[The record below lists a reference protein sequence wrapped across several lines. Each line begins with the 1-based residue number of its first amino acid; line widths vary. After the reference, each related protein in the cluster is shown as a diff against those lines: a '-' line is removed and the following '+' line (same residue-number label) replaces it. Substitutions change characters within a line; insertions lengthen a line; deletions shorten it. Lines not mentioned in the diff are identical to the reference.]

1 MNRTATNNPIN
12 YELESGRFEPDGT
25 ILLEL
30 ASQVNGPVL
39 ELGCGTGRVTI
50 PLAERGIDMTGL
62 ELLPH
67 MLEYA
72 QNKAKEV
79 PVKWVCADVRSFQ
92 LDTQY
97 SLIFSK
103 GAVFQHLL
111 TIPEQEAMLSRVRE
125 HLAPEGRFI
134 IDVCYKHPNA
144 MVNVTEEQDWYA
156 FTDAEGREVQVAGTD
171 HYDHLRQIWYQTW
184 TQRRIEN
191 AREKQTKPV
200 QLALRYIMPQEMET
214 LLYYNGFTVLA
225 RYGDWKG
232 NPLVEDGYPQIY
244 VCTHRDGREPTA
256 F

>member
-1 MNRTATNNPIN
+1 MVDDSNLETYADPIN
-12 YELESGRFEPDGT
+12 YDLESGTFEPDGT

-39 ELGCGTGRVTI
+39 ELGCGTGCVTI
-50 PLAERGIDMTGL
+50 PLADRGIDMTGL

-79 PVKWVCADVRSFQ
+79 PVKWICADVRSF
-92 LDTQY
+92 
-97 SLIFSK
+97 
-103 GAVFQHLL
+103 
-111 TIPEQEAMLSRVRE
+111 
-125 HLAPEGRFI
+125 
-134 IDVCYKHPNA
+134 
-144 MVNVTEEQDWYA
+144 
-156 FTDAEGREVQVAGTD
+156 
-171 HYDHLRQIWYQTW
+171 
-184 TQRRIEN
+184 
-191 AREKQTKPV
+191 

-214 LLYYNGFTVLA
+214 LLYYNGFTDLA